1 MAFGVGLF
9 LVMPSNSRLIES
21 LPVVGEWVRNRRAS
35 AEPVV
40 DQAVLTNSF
49 RQEGVEK
56 YIRENGTITY
66 LVRGR
71 LLDDV
76 VVRQGDNLL
85 QGKIVVDGHLQ
96 SQPIDF
102 LAGSADGM
110 VYFGIERDKVISYT
124 EVRSVQT
131 ADYLKSGT
139 RVELAIQ
146 YNPSDKIGA
155 EQVVSLEGLAQAMRE
170 DRRYES
176 ERPYTLYA
184 LKLSALE

>member
-9 LVMPSNSRLIES
+9 LVMPSNSRLIEA
-21 LPVVGEWVRNRRAS
+21 LPVVGEWIKSRRAS
-35 AEPVV
+35 LEPVV
-40 DQAVLTNSF
+40 DQAVLTTSF

-56 YIRENGTITY
+56 YIRENGIITY

-102 LAGSADGM
+102 LAGSVDGM

-124 EVRSVQT
+124 EARSVQT
-131 ADYLKSGT
+131 ADYLKAGT
-139 RVELAIQ
+139 RVELSIQ

-176 ERPYTLYA
+176 ERPHTLYA

>member
-9 LVMPSNSRLIES
+9 LVMPSNSRLIEA
-21 LPVVGEWVRNRRAS
+21 LPVVGEWIKSRRAS
-35 AEPVV
+35 LEPVV
-40 DQAVLTNSF
+40 DQAVRTTSF

-56 YIRENGTITY
+56 YIRENGIITY

-102 LAGSADGM
+102 LAGSVDGM

-124 EVRSVQT
+124 EARSVQT
-131 ADYLKSGT
+131 ADYLKAGT
-139 RVELAIQ
+139 RVELSIQ

-176 ERPYTLYA
+176 ERPHTLYA